1 MNFFK
6 RLKLKRLFRLQDI
19 LKEELY
25 CSQSAFEEQE
35 LREELEDVDYQI
47 KSIELEVT
55 NEKVI

>member
-35 LREELEDVDYQI
+35 IREELEDVDYQI
-47 KSIELEVT
+47 KSIKLEVT

>member
-1 MNFFK
+1 MSFFK

-35 LREELEDVDYQI
+35 IREELADVDYQI
-47 KSIELEVT
+47 KSIKLEVT
-55 NEKVI
+55 NEKVV

>member
-19 LKEELY
+19 LKEELF

-35 LREELEDVDYQI
+35 LREELADVDYQI
-47 KSIELEVT
+47 KSIKLEVT

>member
-35 LREELEDVDYQI
+35 IREELADVDYQI
-47 KSIELEVT
+47 KSIKLEVT